1 MPQPFSVLVVDD
13 YPDSADASAQMIA
26 LYGYE
31 ARAAHSCREARDLVA
46 AGFAPDLLL
55 LDVVLNDGDGYA
67 LAAELSALLARK
79 PVLVAMT
86 GLPGQ
91 EERSRGAGFAHLL
104 FKPADPGE
112 LRALLDRYA
121 RGAVGGSTGQPQ

>member
-13 YPDSADASAQMIA
+13 YPDSADATAQMIT
-26 LYGYE
+26 LYGYD
-31 ARAAHSCREARDLVA
+31 ARAAHSCREARELVA
-46 AGFAPDLLL
+46 GGFAPDLLL
-55 LDVVLNDGDGYA
+55 LDVLLKDGNGYA
-67 LAAELSALLARK
+67 LGAELSGRLARK
-79 PVLVAMT
+79 PVLVAQT

-91 EERSRGAGFAHLL
+91 EPYCREAGFAHLL

-121 RGAVGGSTGQPQ
+121 RCAGGESSD